1 MAMVGEPIER
11 RHRMEQRTEEWT
23 LREGWFTRGSLLYL
37 YVLTVTL
44 LGVGLGI
51 WVGLKCNALLP
62 CVVTGI
68 ILRQILMVV
77 GIRILFGHK
86 EEVR

>member
-1 MAMVGEPIER
+1 
-11 RHRMEQRTEEWT
+11 MEQRTEEWT

-51 WVGLKCNALLP
+51 WLGLRLNMPGFIAL
-62 CVVTGI
+62 GI
-68 ILRQILMVV
+68 GISQLLMIAGSC
-77 GIRILFGHK
+77 GIVFWRRKPKK
-86 EEVR
+86 EA